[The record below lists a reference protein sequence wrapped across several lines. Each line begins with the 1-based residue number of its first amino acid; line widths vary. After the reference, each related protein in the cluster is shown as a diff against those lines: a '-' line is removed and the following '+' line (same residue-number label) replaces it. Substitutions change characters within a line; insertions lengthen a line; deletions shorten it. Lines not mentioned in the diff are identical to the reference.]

1 MASEV
6 KIRKT
11 VFNKEQFKKVV
22 YNKFTTF
29 TQPVDEIDDITIS
42 EFFDNYRKLYYE
54 IPLQGDN
61 SHTTLIEES
70 SKLVD
75 FERDTE
81 NIQPLLD
88 EIANLREQN
97 NNLNQQVFELEQ
109 QQANTN

>member
-1 MASEV
+1 MANEV
-6 KIRKT
+6 RIRKT
-11 VFNKEQFKKVV
+11 VYNKEQFEKVV
-22 YNKFTTF
+22 DNKFTTF
-29 TQPVDEIDDITIS
+29 TQPEEEDTEIGIS
-42 EFFDNYRKLYYE
+42 EFFENYRRLYFE
-54 IPLQGDN
+54 IPLEGDN

-97 NNLNQQVFELEQ
+97 NNLNQQVFELTQ
-109 QQANTN
+109 QTANTK